1 MLTGRWAGLD
11 IDAHAF
17 EPFSGANGKSAT
29 LANPLTSVSSA
40 NSWGV
45 ALDWH
50 LNPFM
55 KVQTDYNNT
64 YFQGGGGLKGENRR
78 QEQAWFTRFQ
88 IAY

>member
-1 MLTGRWAGLD
+1 LIYGFFGIKPQNNFDPPAGNGGAFVLTGRWAGLD

-55 KVQTDYNNT
+55 KVQTD
-64 YFQGGGGLKGENRR
+64 
-78 QEQAWFTRFQ
+78 
-88 IAY
+88 